1 MNSRLNEIA
10 GYRRSDDESSDSDYR
25 RSIDLERG
33 NGTKE
38 RELRTP
44 LIEGGGGGREG
55 GNPEFMREFFETVD
69 EIKAGI
75 SFLAKTTEKI
85 NVIKERTIR
94 LSGDRSEGG
103 SSMLAPLVM
112 EANKVAARN
121 KVVLVALRK
130 QVSDIEADLS
140 TKSNKTAKKV
150 DPKLARTIR
159 VRKNVVQAVTRKFIE
174 IMKQYQSAQQSYKS
188 NMEENTLRQVQIVSP
203 EVTREDLQG
212 VIRQQGEG
220 AVDAV
225 AAIATKSLLQSKAN
239 SSGGLVGSKIKN
251 SLKSVESRYNEVIV
265 LEASIRELAV
275 MFEEFAMMVEEQS
288 ELLDNIEFQTK
299 SAKDFIEDGLID
311 TEEAIELNRKLRK
324 KRCCLIMI
332 VMLIAVFGLFVFK
345 IF

>member
-1 MNSRLNEIA
+1 MQSLP
-10 GYRRSDDESSDSDYR
+10 
-25 RSIDLERG
+25 
-33 NGTKE
+33 
-38 RELRTP
+38 P
-44 LIEGGGGGREG
+44 LS
-55 GNPEFMREFFETVD
+55 FHFF
-69 EIKAGI
+69 A
-75 SFLAKTTEKI
+75 
-85 NVIKERTIR
+85 
-94 LSGDRSEGG
+94 
-103 SSMLAPLVM
+103 APLVM

-140 TKSNKTAKKV
+140 TKSNKTTKKV

-251 SLKSVESRYNEVIV
+251 SLKAVESRYNEVIV

-299 SAKDFIEDGLID
+299 SATDFIEDGLID